1 MYQLFPSGEALL
13 LGPLRELVRA
23 LNKKLP
29 SNATLR
35 REGVTYSTLLLTPA
49 SLCEQTKK
57 SRLERC
63 SEEAGREALIRPCY
77 SQLVNPRELRGS
89 LGDHSSSKEALL
101 SPRPHPRALFLQFPG
116 THRLPIHQ
124 PALMHRA
131 STKREQSERDYQQR
145 CYFNFKLPEALTL
158 PLQAP

>member
-101 SPRPHPRALFLQFPG
+101 SPHPHP
-116 THRLPIHQ
+116 
-124 PALMHRA
+124 
-131 STKREQSERDYQQR
+131 
-145 CYFNFKLPEALTL
+145 
-158 PLQAP
+158 